1 MSTAGPGPVPT
12 PRRTLRDTSRRTA
25 LTVDVLLTAAA
36 ALEVLTW
43 YGHHD
48 MTSALVC
55 PPALLA
61 LLVRRRFP
69 VPVLLATLPS
79 MATGDLWLAPM
90 IALFTVASGSAGR
103 AAVIGSTAA
112 VFGAALWSGYA
123 VDTGSLGWGDHL
135 FAVEVALMF
144 SVGPAGLGLLA
155 RTRSRLRSRLADLT
169 ASQSHGRRLEAER
182 AVAQERARMA
192 REMHDTVSYH
202 LGIIAAQSGALWATA
217 TDEVIREDAE
227 TIRRH
232 SADAMAEL
240 RTIVGVLRRSSGRT
254 DDDSPGLERLPA
266 LVHEARLDAGLD
278 LVLPPAPCSPAVER
292 AAYRTVQEAL
302 TNVRK
307 HAPGAPVTVTVRP
320 TPRGDA
326 LLVEIR
332 NGPVPDAVRPVVPD
346 ATTGGYGLTGLKER
360 TALVNG
366 TFRAGGTP
374 EGGFVV
380 RSEIPLV
387 PAPARGTTPQ
397 RASAPEASDAR
408 SYTDT
413 CRRLDAV

>member
-1 MSTAGPGPVPT
+1 M
-12 PRRTLRDTSRRTA
+12 
-25 LTVDVLLTAAA
+25 
-36 ALEVLTW
+36 
-43 YGHHD
+43 
-48 MTSALVC
+48 
-55 PPALLA
+55 
-61 LLVRRRFP
+61 
-69 VPVLLATLPS
+69 
-79 MATGDLWLAPM
+79 
-90 IALFTVASGSAGR
+90 
-103 AAVIGSTAA
+103 
-112 VFGAALWSGYA
+112 
-123 VDTGSLGWGDHL
+123 
-135 FAVEVALMF
+135 
-144 SVGPAGLGLLA
+144 
-155 RTRSRLRSRLADLT
+155 
-169 ASQSHGRRLEAER
+169 
-182 AVAQERARMA
+182 
-192 REMHDTVSYH
+192 
-202 LGIIAAQSGALWATA
+202 
-217 TDEVIREDAE
+217 IREDAD

-254 DDDSPGLERLPA
+254 DDDSPGLQSLRT

-278 LVLPPAPCSPAVER
+278 LVLPPAACSPAVER

-320 TPRGDA
+320 TPQGDT

-332 NGPVPDAVRPVVPD
+332 NGPAPDAVRPVVPD

-397 RASAPEASDAR
+397 RASAPGVSDAR